1 MGTGVI
7 SKTRELSQLR
17 RICPPVPIFSPVRGG
32 KFVAVTP
39 TCKLLGFR
47 YDPRSSHFCDQ
58 LHSATHVLALRG
70 GSFLKHQ
77 PWQTVNGSVKA
88 QERRG
93 PSVRAQLKRSMR
105 GISHE
110 QTLRALRAYARTGE
124 HYRQRVFSNQP
135 AYVIVHTNLQ
145 DPIFL
150 ADGKGKDG

>member
-7 SKTRELSQLR
+7 SKTRELDSTCDEFAHPYQFFPR
-17 RICPPVPIFSPVRGG
+17 YEGEIF
-32 KFVAVTP
+32 
-39 TCKLLGFR
+39 
-47 YDPRSSHFCDQ
+47 D
-58 LHSATHVLALRG
+58 LHPCARLP
-70 GSFLKHQ
+70 SFLKHQ